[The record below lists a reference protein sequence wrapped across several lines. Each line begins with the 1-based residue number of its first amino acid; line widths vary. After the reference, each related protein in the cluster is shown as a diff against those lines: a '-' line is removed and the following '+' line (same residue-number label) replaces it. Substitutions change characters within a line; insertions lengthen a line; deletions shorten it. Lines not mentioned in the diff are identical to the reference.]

1 VSSDPFDIPKLAEI
15 FEALRRGRHICA
27 EDGDLFWALRD
38 RFDHIQTLFS
48 HLGFRLEAHPRDFYY
63 FHGSASL
70 SDRSERMAVFM
81 FILVEWLSDRGE
93 QVEEA
98 IITRKFNI
106 DELPHMRIERY
117 RQYMNEAGVAGEGGI
132 SDVIRNFER
141 FGFARREG
149 GSMFSFRSPVFRFVD
164 LCHAVLELD
173 DAGDVI
179 VPDDTS
185 AEDKSSDE
193 MPPGGTGE
201 QES

>member
-1 VSSDPFDIPKLAEI
+1 MTAADPFDIPKLSEI

-27 EDGDLFWALRD
+27 EDGDIYWALRD
-38 RFDHIQTLFS
+38 NFEHVQALFTS
-48 HLGFRLEAHPRDFYY
+48 LGFRLEAHPRDFYY
-63 FHGSASL
+63 FHGSGSL

-98 IITRKFNI
+98 IITRKFNV

-117 RQYMNEAGVAGEGGI
+117 RQYMNEAGISGEGGI

-141 FGFARREG
+141 FGFARREV
-149 GSMFSFRSPVFRFVD
+149 GSLFSFRSPVFRFVD

-173 DAGDVI
+173 DAGNVI
-179 VPDDTS
+179 I
-185 AEDKSSDE
+185 AEDSSSE
-193 MPPGGTGE
+193 E